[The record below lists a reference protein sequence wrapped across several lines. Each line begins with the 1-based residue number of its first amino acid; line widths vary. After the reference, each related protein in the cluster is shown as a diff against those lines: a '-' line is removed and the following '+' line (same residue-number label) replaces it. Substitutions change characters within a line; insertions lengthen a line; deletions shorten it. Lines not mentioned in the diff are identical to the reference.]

1 MFNVGYHGARQEV
14 LYALAQKQDNSAN
27 HINNISQTVIGC
39 TKWLFFIYFRFFA
52 YFCWVGG
59 GVLGGGL
66 GGEGFG

>member
-39 TKWLFFIYFRFFA
+39 TKWLFFIYFLIFA
-52 YFCWVGG
+52 HLWWFGGWVL
-59 GVLGGGL
+59 VWVL